1 MIYTLK
7 KKIIK
12 KKIKKKDNV
21 ISFPS
26 KLSQVEKEIEAIIFA
41 AAEPLDLETIE
52 NKISKKVNI
61 EKILLKIQAEYSQ
74 RGINLVCI
82 SKKWSFRTSPNLSN
96 LMSQEK
102 TVEKK
107 LSKAAIETLAIIV
120 YHQPV
125 TRAEIEEIRGVAF
138 GTNTIEILME
148 LNWVKPGG
156 RKDVPGKP
164 IQYVT
169 TDDFLSHFNLQK
181 LSDLPTVDEL
191 GAAGLIDNTNIDNA
205 IFGTGKFYKENQ
217 ENKNEDIYSNI
228 DEMLSSTLKP
238 DDNK

>member
-1 MIYTLK
+1 MNK
-7 KKIIK
+7 KKI
-12 KKIKKKDNV
+12 DNKNNV
-21 ISFPS
+21 VNFPS
-26 KLSQVEKEIEAIIFA
+26 KLTTIEKEIEAIIFA
-41 AAEPLDLETIE
+41 ASEPLDTDTIE
-52 NKISKKVNI
+52 SKLSKKMDI
-61 EKILLKIQAEYSQ
+61 EKSLEKLQKEYST

-96 LMSQEK
+96 LMKQEK

-107 LSKAAIETLAIIV
+107 LSRAAVETLAIIV

-138 GTNTIEILME
+138 GTNTLDILME

-169 TDDFLSHFNLQK
+169 TEDFLSHFNLQK

-191 GAAGLIDNTNIDNA
+191 GAAGLIDTSSVDSA
-205 IFGTGKFYKENQ
+205 IFGTGKFYKEKQ
-217 ENKNEDIYSNI
+217 DDKKEDIYSNI
-228 DEMLSSTLKP
+228 DEMLSSTLDSDEK
-238 DDNK
+238 K

>member
-1 MIYTLK
+1 M
-7 KKIIK
+7 IK
-12 KKIKKKDNV
+12 KKIKKKDN
-21 ISFPS
+21 IINFPT
-26 KLSQVEKEIEAIIFA
+26 KLSSIEKEIEGIVFA
-41 AAEPLDLETIE
+41 AAEPLDIETIQ
-52 NKISKKVNI
+52 NKISKKTDVL
-61 EKILLKIQAEYSQ
+61 KSLLKLQSEYSE

-82 SKKWSFRTSPNLSN
+82 SKKWSFRTSPTLSKI
-96 LMSQEK
+96 MTQEK

-125 TRAEIEEIRGVAF
+125 TRAEIEEIRGVVF
-138 GTNTIEILME
+138 GTNTLEILME

-164 IQYVT
+164 IQYIT

-191 GAAGLIDNTNIDNA
+191 GAAGLIDSTSVDNA
-205 IFGTGKFYKENQ
+205 IFGSSKFFREKQDE
-217 ENKNEDIYSNI
+217 KKEDIYSNI
-228 DEMLSSTLKP
+228 DEMLNSTLSEEEK
-238 DDNK
+238 DT

>member
-1 MIYTLK
+1 M
-7 KKIIK
+7 IK
-12 KKIKKKDNV
+12 KKIKNKNN
-21 ISFPS
+21 IITFPS
-26 KLSQVEKEIEAIIFA
+26 KLTQIEKEIEAIIFA
-41 AAEPLDLETIE
+41 AAEPLDIETIS
-52 NKISKKVNI
+52 NKVSKKTNI
-61 EKILLKIQAEYSQ
+61 EKSLEKLQNEYSQ

-82 SKKWSFRTSPNLSN
+82 KNKWSFRTSPNLSS

-138 GTNTIEILME
+138 GTNTLEILME

-191 GAAGLIDNTNIDNA
+191 GAAGLIDSTNIDNA
-205 IFGTGKFYKENQ
+205 IFGTGKFYKEKQ
-217 ENKNEDIYSNI
+217 DDKKEDIYSNI
-228 DEMLSSTLKP
+228 DEMLSSTLDKEE
-238 DDNK
+238 K

>member
-1 MIYTLK
+1 M
-7 KKIIK
+7 IK

-21 ISFPS
+21 ISFPN
-26 KLSQVEKEIEAIIFA
+26 KLSSVEKEIEAIVFA
-41 AAEPLDLETIE
+41 AAEPLDLVTIE
-52 NKISKKVNI
+52 SKISKKTNV
-61 EKILLKIQAEYSQ
+61 EKVLLKLQSEYLN
-74 RGINLVCI
+74 RGINLVSI

-96 LMSQEK
+96 LMTHEK

-107 LSKAAIETLAIIV
+107 LSRAAVETLAIIV

-138 GTNTIEILME
+138 GTNTLEILME

-156 RKDVPGKP
+156 RKNVPGKP
-164 IQYVT
+164 IQYLT

-191 GAAGLIDNTNIDNA
+191 GAAGLIDSTNIDNA
-205 IFGTGKFYKENQ
+205 IFGTGKFYKEKQ
-217 ENKNEDIYSNI
+217 DDKKEDIYSNI
-228 DEMLSSTLKP
+228 DEMLTSTLNSEE
-238 DDNK
+238 NK